1 MNSKKD
7 KEENQKRQVA
17 ETITTLQNAIAR
29 LDRYAASLD
38 ESIDAA
44 ALNNEDAYSD
54 SLIEQKISVIA
65 LKSDFEFILLQI
77 KDMVS
82 AAAAFNSLKGLP
94 EVLNAC
100 NQIAGQIPNL
110 SKLTKS
116 MSAFRQTTKEYA
128 AGLKNLRE
136 QLSQNR
142 ELQSQNAWDA
152 LFAPEKSDAYQKKID
167 AEKQA
172 RAARLAIKA
181 AGEAVPAEA
190 PKATATDDIDAIM
203 RGIEEEKGKK
213 K

>member
-1 MNSKKD
+1 MNTKKD
-7 KEENQKRQVA
+7 KAEKQKMKVA
-17 ETITTLQNAIAR
+17 ETMTTLQGAISR

-54 SLIEQKISVIA
+54 SLIEQKISVLA
-65 LKSDFEFILLQI
+65 LKSDFEFILLQL
-77 KDMVS
+77 KDMVA

-94 EVLNAC
+94 EVLDAC
-100 NQIAGQIPNL
+100 NQIAGKIPNL

-116 MSAFRQTTKEYA
+116 MSSFRQLTREYA
-128 AGLKNLRE
+128 SDLKNLRE

-142 ELQSQNAWDA
+142 KIQSQNAWDE
-152 LFAPEKSDAYQKKID
+152 LFAPAKSDAYQKRVN

-181 AGEAVPAEA
+181 AGQTSPAEV
-190 PKATATDDIDAIM
+190 PKSNATDDIDAIM

-213 K
+213 